1 MKLNKSIIVSSFL
14 VDIYIYR
21 ERCIYIDIYRYVCIW
36 SLSNFFS
43 VSCQNVMP
51 LSAGLFKSEKKN
63 PVSQCPPRLHVQFL
77 TPVLWSRVS
86 NHFLKVTVSYYSS
99 ALLLQTRDTNLPPA
113 NSCRVCTLSALHKH
127 LI

>member
-86 NHFLKVTVSYYSS
+86 NHFLKVTVSYYS
-99 ALLLQTRDTNLPPA
+99 TITDPGHKPA
-113 NSCRVCTLSALHKH
+113 TCKLMQSVYTIRPS
-127 LI
+127 